1 MKLPTLN
8 VDVTVNAKTMK
19 KGIAEANKQ
28 MQTLGKQGLSI
39 AGGATGIGGFGMAG
53 ALSGALAAAGLTALA
68 GSLTALALPMAGLA
82 LYVYTANK
90 SLEAFAASTARGS
103 NALEAMSEGK
113 PYQGID
119 IGAAGRLAMAAPA
132 AELQAT
138 SAKGVWDTFIA
149 GTMNAQGEMEGL
161 SGWISDWARYTSEGV
176 KVVAAGVGAALAG
189 EFGAE
194 AQRRMDMA
202 GTRSAAG
209 GQAYMTSE
217 EINRQADFVAF
228 ERNRKAQREQ
238 NT

>member
-28 MQTLGKQGLSI
+28 MQAFGKQTL
-39 AGGATGIGGFGMAG
+39 AIGGGGFGKIGAFAGAAGSFGMAG
-53 ALSGALAAAGLTALA
+53 LSTPLLAFGTALLGA
-68 GSLTALALPMAGLA
+68 TAVVKTAQATLT
-82 LYVYTANK
+82 T
-90 SLEAFAASTARGS
+90 LEASTKRGS
-103 NALEAMSEGK
+103 EALTAMSEGK

-132 AELQAT
+132 AEIQAT

-161 SGWISDWARYTSEGV
+161 AGWISDWAGYTSEGV

-209 GQAYMTSE
+209 GQAYMTTE